1 MLSAVRSY
9 VARHH
14 LAMLALFVALGG
26 TSMAAARLPARSVGT
41 KQIKAGAITGGKIA
55 RNAVTS
61 AKVKNGSLQATDFAA
76 GQLPAGAP
84 GAPGRD
90 GAPGAAGS
98 PGVSGLHIVTA
109 DSATDTTN
117 PKVVVA
123 SCGAGEAAV
132 GGGGQVFTSVA
143 NQQDAIRTSGP
154 VVGGNT
160 QPTSGVPDGWR
171 VNAVQSTADT
181 TNSFTARA
189 YALCA
194 HVAP

>member
-1 MLSAVRSY
+1 MFSAVRSY

-14 LAMLALFVALGG
+14 VAMLALFVALGG
-26 TSMAAARLPARSVGT
+26 TSVAAARLPARSVGT
-41 KQIKAGAITGGKIA
+41 KQIKAGAITGSKIA
-55 RNAVTS
+55 GNAITS
-61 AKVKNGSLQATDFAA
+61 AKVKNGSLKAADFAS
-76 GQLPAGAP
+76 GQIPAGP
-84 GAPGRD
+84 QGAAGHD
-90 GAPGAAGS
+90 GAPGS

-109 DSATDTTN
+109 DSTTDTTS
-117 PKVVVA
+117 PKVAVA
-123 SCGAGEAAV
+123 SCAAGEAAV

-160 QPTSGVPDGWR
+160 QPTTGVPDGWR

-181 TNSFTARA
+181 TNSFTVRA